1 MFLQRSLI
9 LAALVGVSACDP
21 QSASKEAPKVS
32 TTPQPETQRVAV
44 RFEFESAELPSD
56 GRKLLDEL
64 ARQLLAADLEKLTA
78 TAHADRIGTLAYN
91 EDLAERRAEAIRDYL
106 LEKGVAE
113 DLVQIQSRGALQPV
127 TQGRCQGMG
136 AENKQNA
143 KLIACLQPD
152 RRAEI
157 EVRRRAAQ

>member
-1 MFLQRSLI
+1 MLKYSLI
-9 LAALVGVSACDP
+9 LTALLTVSGCDP
-21 QSASKEAPKVS
+21 QSPTKQAPEASPLPRPATYRAQV
-32 TTPQPETQRVAV
+32 Q
-44 RFEFESAELPSD
+44 FGFESAELGGE

-64 ARQLLAADLEKLTA
+64 ARQLIAADLEKLTA
-78 TAHADRIGTLAYN
+78 TAHADRIGTVSYN

-106 LEKGVAE
+106 LEKGVPE
-113 DLVQIQSRGALQPV
+113 EVVQIQSRGARQPV
-127 TQGRCQGMG
+127 TNGRCEGLG
-136 AENKQNA
+136 PEIKQNA

>member
-1 MFLQRSLI
+1 MLKQSLI
-9 LAALVGVSACDP
+9 VATLLAVSGCDP
-21 QSASKEAPKVS
+21 QSPSKEGPKVS
-32 TTPQPETQRVAV
+32 DAPKPTTYRAQVQ
-44 RFEFESAELPSD
+44 FGFESAELGSD

-64 ARQLLAADLEKLTA
+64 ARQLLAKDLEKLNA
-78 TAHADRIGTLAYN
+78 TAHADRIGTVAYN

-106 LEKGVAE
+106 LEKGVSE
-113 DLVQIQSRGALQPV
+113 DVVQIQSKGAHQPV
-127 TQGRCQGMG
+127 TNGRCEGLG
-136 AENKQNA
+136 PENKQNA

>member
-1 MFLQRSLI
+1 MLQRSWI
-9 LAALVGVSACDP
+9 VAALFGLSACNP
-21 QSASKEAPKVS
+21 QSPSKESPKVT
-32 TTPQPETQRVAV
+32 TTPPPTTYRAQVS
-44 RFEFESAELPSD
+44 FGFESAELGSD

-64 ARQLLAADLEKLTA
+64 ASQLLAADLEKLTA
-78 TAHADRIGTLAYN
+78 TAHADRIGTVAYN

-113 DLVQIQSRGALQPV
+113 ELLHIQSRGAHQPV
-127 TQGRCQGMG
+127 TNGRCEGMG
-136 AENKQNA
+136 PETKQNA

-157 EVRRRAAQ
+157 EVRRRGAK

>member
-1 MFLQRSLI
+1 MLQRSLI
-9 LAALVGVSACDP
+9 VAALFGLSACDP
-21 QSASKEAPKVS
+21 QSPSKESPKV
-32 TTPQPETQRVAV
+32 TAPPQPTIYRAQVS
-44 RFEFESAELPSD
+44 FGFESAELGSD

-78 TAHADRIGTLAYN
+78 TAHADRIGTVAYN

-106 LEKGVAE
+106 LEKGVPE
-113 DLVQIQSRGALQPV
+113 DVMHIQSRGAHQPV
-127 TQGRCQGMG
+127 TNGRCEGLG

-157 EVRRRAAQ
+157 EVRRRGAR